1 MILVVSTG
9 RSLGIPE
16 EILEVSLSPGV
27 KSYLECSTTFRC
39 IMAFI
44 VVFSISADRLTYA
57 TVKIIRVM
65 VLSSELC

>member
-39 IMAFI
+39 IMTFTLI
-44 VVFSISADRLTYA
+44 VPFLFLLPGLN
-57 TVKIIRVM
+57 M
-65 VLSSELC
+65 PL